1 MLSMFS
7 SCPLHV
13 LCLRLQVCCECC
25 CAEAVFPLAVS
36 LLDRFL
42 SASLAPPLAPP
53 LLLAAACILI
63 ASKLT
68 ESNSVAADTLCAN
81 AEYDF
86 LPADLRVSGEGRE
99 VLDPGGGGAGGEG
112 GADLLG

>member
-1 MLSMFS
+1 M
-7 SCPLHV
+7 
-13 LCLRLQVCCECC
+13 CCECC

-53 LLLAAACILI
+53 LLLTAACVLI

-68 ESNSVAADTLCAN
+68 DSHSVSADALCAN

-86 LPADLRVSGEGRE
+86 LPADLRVSVCVWRRVRETVGE
-99 VLDPGGGGAGGEG
+99 EG
-112 GADLLG
+112 GRQLIE

>member
-1 MLSMFS
+1 M
-7 SCPLHV
+7 
-13 LCLRLQVCCECC
+13 CCECC

-42 SASLAPPLAPP
+42 SASLAPPLGPP
-53 LLLAAACILI
+53 LLLTAACILI

-68 ESNSVAADTLCAN
+68 ESHSVTADTLCAN

-86 LPADLRVSGEGRE
+86 LPADLRVSGEGR
-99 VLDPGGGGAGGEG
+99 VSQLDWNRERRCRIMEEK
-112 GADLLG
+112 LEEKV

>member
-1 MLSMFS
+1 M
-7 SCPLHV
+7 
-13 LCLRLQVCCECC
+13 CCECC

-42 SASLAPPLAPP
+42 STSLAPPLAPP
-53 LLLAAACILI
+53 LLLVASCVLI

-68 ESNSVAADTLCAN
+68 ESHSVAADSLCAS

-86 LPADLRVSGEGRE
+86 LPADLRVSGRGRVLEEREGP
-99 VLDPGGGGAGGEG
+99 DGGGAGSWRRR
-112 GADLLG
+112 LLYWAEDPNSRTYSG

>member
-1 MLSMFS
+1 M
-7 SCPLHV
+7 
-13 LCLRLQVCCECC
+13 CCECC

-42 SASLAPPLAPP
+42 STSLAPALAPP
-53 LLLAAACILI
+53 LLLAAACVLI

-68 ESNSVAADTLCAN
+68 ESQSIAADMLCAN

-86 LPADLRVSGEGRE
+86 LPADLRVSEEGRE
-99 VLDPGGGGAGGEG
+99 SQLDWKREEVLNPGGGGGAGN
-112 GADLLG
+112 

>member
-1 MLSMFS
+1 M
-7 SCPLHV
+7 
-13 LCLRLQVCCECC
+13 CCECC

-68 ESNSVAADTLCAN
+68 ESHSVAADTLCAN

-99 VLDPGGGGAGGEG
+99 VLDPRGGGAGGGG
-112 GADLLG
+112 GADFLG